1 MNPEHIGII
10 GVIVLLIVMFARMDI
25 GLAMATVGFLGYICV
40 AGMKG
45 ALAMAGTTPYS
56 TIVFYSFTV
65 IPLFIFMGAVV
76 SNTGMGSELYRSA
89 YKWIGQFKGGLA
101 MATVV
106 ACALFA
112 AMCGDSTAET
122 LTIGKISLSEMKKYK
137 YSDALACGCIACG
150 GTLAILIPPS
160 IGFIMYGIITETSI
174 GLLFMAGI
182 LPGILLA
189 TLFIVT
195 IWLWTVRVPTA
206 AVAGPKTTIKEKVVS
221 LKGTWMTVV
230 LFLIVLGGIYLGIF
244 TPTEAGAV
252 GAFGAIVITMAA
264 RKLSRK
270 NLVES
275 IIEAGTTT
283 ASIMI
288 LMMGAYIFMRFL
300 AVSKLPY
307 VMSDFIAGLHVSKY
321 LVFAIVVVI
330 YLILGMFTDIVA
342 CTLLTVPIIFP
353 IMKAIGFDP
362 IWFGVQVVILIEMGL
377 ITPPVGMNVF
387 ILATITKTPMSTIFK
402 GVAPF
407 ALAML
412 VCVLILTIFPQIA
425 LVIPNSM

>member
-1 MNPEHIGII
+1 MSPEYIGII
-10 GVIVLLIVMFARMDI
+10 GVVVLLIVMFARMDI
-25 GLAMATVGFLGYICV
+25 GLSMACIGFFGYLYV
-40 AGMKG
+40 AGWKS
-45 ALAMAGTTPYS
+45 ALAMAGSTPYS
-56 TIVFYSFTV
+56 TIVYYSFTV

-76 SNTGMGSELYRSA
+76 SNTGMGSELYQSA

-101 MATVV
+101 MATVI

-137 YSDALACGCIACG
+137 YSETLACGCVACG

-160 IGFIMYGIITETSI
+160 IGFIMFGIITETSI

-182 LPGILLA
+182 LPGILLSS
-189 TLFIVT
+189 LFIIT
-195 IWLWTVRVPTA
+195 IWFWTVRVPTSA
-206 AVAGPKTTIKEKVVS
+206 SAGLKTTFKEKIVS
-221 LKGTWMTVV
+221 LKGTWMTIL
-230 LFLIVLGGIYLGIF
+230 LFIIVLGGIYRGIF

-252 GAFGAIVITMAA
+252 GAFGAILITTGA

-270 NLVES
+270 NLIES
-275 IIEAGTTT
+275 IVEAGTTT

-307 VMSDFIAGLHVSKY
+307 VMSDFIAGLEISKY
-321 LVFAIVVVI
+321 LVFAIVVFI
-330 YLILGMFTDIVA
+330 YFILGMFMDIVA

-353 IMKAIGFDP
+353 VMKAIGFDP
-362 IWFGVQVVILIEMGL
+362 LWFGVQVVILIEMGL

-387 ILATITKTPMSTIFK
+387 ILATITKTPMSIIFK

-412 VCVLILTIFPQIA
+412 ACVIILTIFPQIV

>member
-1 MNPEHIGII
+1 MSPEMIGLL
-10 GVIVLLIVMFARMDI
+10 GVGVLLVVMFARMDI
-25 GLAMATVGFLGYICV
+25 GLSMACVGFFGYICV
-40 AGMKG
+40 AGWKG

-56 TIVFYSFTV
+56 TIVYYSFTV

-76 SNTGMGSELYRSA
+76 SNTGMGSDLYHSA
-89 YKWIGQFKGGLA
+89 YKWFGQFKGGLA

-182 LPGILLA
+182 LPGILLSV
-189 TLFIVT
+189 LFIT
-195 IWLWTVRVPTA
+195 AIWLWTVRYPNA

-230 LFLIVLGGIYLGIF
+230 LFVIVLGGIYMGIF

-270 NLVES
+270 NLLES
-275 IIEAGTTT
+275 IVEAGTTT

-307 VMSDFIAGLHVSKY
+307 VMSDFIAGLEVSRY
-321 LVFAIVVVI
+321 LVFAVVVI
-330 YLILGMFTDIVA
+330 IYIILGMFTDIVA

-353 IMKAIGFDP
+353 IMKGLGFDP
-362 IWFGVQVVILIEMGL
+362 LWFGVQVVILIEMGL

-412 VCVLILTIFPQIA
+412 ICVAILTIFPQIA